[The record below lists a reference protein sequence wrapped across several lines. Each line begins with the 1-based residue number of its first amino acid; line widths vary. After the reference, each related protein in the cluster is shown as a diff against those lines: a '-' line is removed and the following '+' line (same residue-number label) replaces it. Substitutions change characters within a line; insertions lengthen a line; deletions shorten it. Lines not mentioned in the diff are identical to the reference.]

1 MKKSIQKSIIL
12 LLVLSLTFLFACGKD
27 GGQKTNEGQEKTKL
41 DQIKE
46 KGELVL
52 GTSADYPPM
61 EWIQVNGKDQNI
73 VGVDIEIAKAIA
85 DKLGV
90 KLVIKNMDF
99 TGLLNSLNADDI
111 DIVLAGMVANEKR
124 RKEVDFSEPYYAG
137 GQVLLVRKGEE
148 GNYKTIEDLK
158 GKKIGTQM
166 GTIQQEYA
174 DANFEGNVTG
184 LENNNNLLME
194 LKNKTFDCLFM
205 AELPAKQFAY
215 ANDDLAL
222 IEDLGVPNED
232 GNAVAVK
239 KGNPELLD
247 VINEVIKDLK
257 EKDKVASWFD
267 QYVEISTKEINE
279 NK

>member
-27 GGQKTNEGQEKTKL
+27 GGQKQSEGKTKL

-46 KGELVL
+46 KGELVM

-61 EWIQVNGKDQNI
+61 EWIQVTGKDQNI

-111 DIVLAGMVANEKR
+111 DIVLAGMVASPER
-124 RKEVDFSEPYYAG
+124 MKEVDFSEAYYSG

-148 GNYKTIEDLK
+148 GTFKSIEDLK

-166 GTIQQEYA
+166 ASIQQQYA
-174 DANFEGNVTG
+174 EANFDATVTG

-194 LKNKTFDCLFM
+194 LKNNTFDCLFM
-205 AELPAKQFAY
+205 AELAAKQFAY
-215 ANDDLAL
+215 ANDDVAL
-222 IEDLGVPNED
+222 IEDLDVPDEE

-239 KGNPELLD
+239 KGNPELLE
-247 VINEVIKDLK
+247 VINEVISDLQKD
-257 EKDKVASWFD
+257 DKVTSWFN

>member
-12 LLVLSLTFLFACGKD
+12 ILILSLTFLFACGKD
-27 GGQKTNEGQEKTKL
+27 SEPKQSEGKTKVEM
-41 DQIKE
+41 IKE
-46 KGELVL
+46 KGELVM

-85 DKLGV
+85 EKLGV
-90 KLVIKNMDF
+90 KLTIKNMDF

-124 RKEVDFSEPYYAG
+124 KKEVDFSEPYYAG

-148 GNYKTIEDLK
+148 EGYKSIEDLK

-232 GNAVAVK
+232 GSAVAVK
-239 KGNPELLD
+239 KGNPELIE
-247 VINEVIKDLK
+247 VINEVIDDLQK
-257 EKDKVASWFD
+257 EDKVTSWFN

>member
-1 MKKSIQKSIIL
+1 M
-12 LLVLSLTFLFACGKD
+12 
-27 GGQKTNEGQEKTKL
+27 
-41 DQIKE
+41 
-46 KGELVL
+46 

-61 EWIQVNGKDQNI
+61 EWIQVTGKDQNI

-111 DIVLAGMVANEKR
+111 DIVLAGMVASPER
-124 RKEVDFSEPYYAG
+124 MKEVDFSEAYYSG

-148 GNYKTIEDLK
+148 GNFKSVEDLK

-166 GTIQQEYA
+166 ASIQQQYA
-174 DANFEGNVTG
+174 EANFDATVTG

-194 LKNKTFDCLFM
+194 LKNNTFDCLFM
-205 AELPAKQFAY
+205 AELAAKQFAY
-215 ANDDLAL
+215 ANDDVAL
-222 IEDLGVPNED
+222 IEDLGVPDEE

-239 KGNPELLD
+239 KGNPELLE
-247 VINEVIKDLK
+247 VINEVISDLQKD
-257 EKDKVASWFD
+257 DKVTSWFN

-279 NK
+279 SK